1 MLPRRPGLLTR
12 GALRP
17 GTQEALWLQRE
28 ACTGETPNCCEAAA
42 ACSLYKAEA
51 SLPLKAECLSLWQNL
66 LPARDYFITDES

>member
-1 MLPRRPGLLTR
+1 MLLRRPGLLKR

-28 ACTGETPNCCEAAA
+28 ACTGETPNCCEVAA

-51 SLPLKAECLSLWQNL
+51 QPSSESRVSFALAKS
-66 LPARDYFITDES
+66 ITSS